1 MFLTT
6 YIVPLTQDNARSY
19 IRSSNIDFFPSLI
32 KEKRFVDTVSDLTI
46 YVGKKKENGNFN
58 NIFLKDKVNE
68 NKSQV
73 IYAKEGK
80 ILNVDNQNFLK
91 LIDGKII
98 NLINDET
105 TIFDFSETNFNLS
118 GYTTKTTTVP
128 KVQEL
133 STPLLL
139 NCALDFYGKEKIFN
153 NEINCDSDFYKHI
166 QQELL
171 KRIYLPIYLPIIA
184 LIAASLIIYNKDYI
198 NYISYRFKLFIIGV
212 LTIVISEISIRYA
225 ALSLQ
230 STLVFLIIPIIIYL
244 IGYIFFT
251 NKLKLKTNN

>member
-1 MFLTT
+1 MINKIS
-6 YIVPLTQDNARSY
+6 YKKPLLETPFHIRTSENCYSNDWYRWGGYKIAKEYTQTELEYTSMRNTAGVLDITPMYKYNVQGKDAKKFINKLITRD
-19 IRSSNIDFFPSLI
+19 IENISSN
-32 KEKRFVDTVSDLTI
+32 
-46 YVGKKKENGNFN
+46 
-58 NIFLKDKVNE
+58 
-68 NKSQV
+68 QV
-73 IYAKEGK
+73 IYGLWCNEDGFV
-80 ILNVDNQNFLK
+80 VD
-91 LIDGKII
+91 DG
-98 NLINDET
+98 
-105 TIFDFSETNFNLS
+105 
-118 GYTTKTTTVP
+118 TVF
-128 KVQEL
+128 
-133 STPLLL
+133 
-139 NCALDFYGKEKIFN
+139 CFN

-184 LIAASLIIYNKDYI
+184 LIAASLIIYNKVYI